1 LVCGCVDK
9 AARGLS
15 YRFMEASA
23 PPGFSQDW
31 FSRSIPAWQRI
42 LSALSRGGG
51 ALRILEVGVFE
62 GLSTCW
68 LLRNFCKSPE
78 SAIVAVDS
86 FQGGEEHR
94 GLELGDL
101 RQRFERNVAAV
112 GSPARVE
119 VRQGESI
126 VQLAAMVAS
135 DPPPEFDFI
144 SVDAS
149 HRACDVLGDA
159 VLAFRLLRPGGVLAF
174 DDYLWNP
181 FRRGGEDVL
190 STPKVAVDAF
200 TSVFARQARVLPHFP
215 LYQLYVQKTIR
226 RGVGAPK
233 VQGFQRRSG
242 EMPDRVVSTRNE
254 ARDWPA

>member
-1 LVCGCVDK
+1 MKPRAGTLCGEGVDK
-9 AARGLS
+9 PPEGLS
-15 YRFMEASA
+15 YRLMEANAS
-23 PPGFSQDW
+23 PGFSRDW

-42 LSALSRGGG
+42 LSFLSRKGGP
-51 ALRILEVGVFE
+51 LRILEVGVFE

-68 LLRNFCKSPE
+68 LLRNFCKTPE
-78 SAIVAVDS
+78 SVIVAVDS
-86 FQGGEEHR
+86 FHGGEEHR
-94 GLELGDL
+94 AMELGDL

-119 VRQGESI
+119 TRQGDSI

-135 DPPPEFDFI
+135 NPAPEFDFI

-174 DDYLWNP
+174 DDYLWSP
-181 FRRGGEDVL
+181 FRRGAEDVL
-190 STPKVAVDAF
+190 STPKVAIDAF

-215 LYQLYVQKTIR
+215 LYQLYVQKTVR
-226 RGVGAPK
+226 AAGGAPR
-233 VQGFQRRSG
+233 GL
-242 EMPDRVVSTRNE
+242 VSTENE
-254 ARDWPA
+254 ARVWPA